1 MRHGGAPVVSK
12 PRGWVRIFTVR
23 STVFILVALMGF
35 ILTLPTALQFFKQR
49 SANEALRAQLEQV
62 QQENADAT
70 NELSRWEDDRFV
82 IAQAR
87 ERLTFVFPGEQAYRV
102 VDPESVEEPVPA
114 ETQGAVEDGAV
125 TSGLVEDQPWYS
137 TVWDSVGVAGQV
149 G

>member
-1 MRHGGAPVVSK
+1 MVSK

-49 SANEALRAQLEQV
+49 AANDALRTQLEQV
-62 QQENADAT
+62 QQKNADAT
-70 NELSRWEDDRFV
+70 NELSRWQDDKFV

-87 ERLTFVFPGEQAYRV
+87 ERLTYVFPGEQAYRV
-102 VDPESVEEPVPA
+102 VDPESVKEPVPA

-125 TSGLVEDQPWYS
+125 TSGLVEHQPWYS
-137 TVWDSVGVAGQV
+137 TVWDSVGVAGHV

>member
-1 MRHGGAPVVSK
+1 MSK

-23 STVFILVALMGF
+23 SAVIILVTLMGF

-49 SANEALRAQLEQV
+49 SANEELRSQLAQIQEQ
-62 QQENADAT
+62 NADAT
-70 NELSRWEDDRFV
+70 NELSRWQDDRFV

-102 VDPESVEEPVPA
+102 VDPESVQEPVPA
-114 ETQGAVEDGAV
+114 ETQGTVEDGAV

-137 TVWDSVGVAGQV
+137 TVWDSVGVAGQT

>member
-1 MRHGGAPVVSK
+1 MSK

-49 SANEALRAQLEQV
+49 SANEALRAQLVQV